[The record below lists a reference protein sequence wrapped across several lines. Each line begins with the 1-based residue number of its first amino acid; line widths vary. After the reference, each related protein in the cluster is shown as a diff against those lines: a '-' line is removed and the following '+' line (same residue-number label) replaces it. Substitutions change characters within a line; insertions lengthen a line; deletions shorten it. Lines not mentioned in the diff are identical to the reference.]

1 LPDAE
6 RVRIEVAFDGG
17 QIFGAFVPAKGA
29 DSLERALSASSEG
42 TLLLDTEDGRISVV
56 LSRVLY
62 VKRYARDAQ
71 VGFGN

>member
-1 LPDAE
+1 MADAE
-6 RVRIEVAFDGG
+6 RVRLEVAFDGG
-17 QIFGAFVPAKGA
+17 QILGALVTADGA

-42 TLLLDTEDGRISVV
+42 SLQLETEDGRISVV

>member
-1 LPDAE
+1 M
-6 RVRIEVAFDGG
+6 AFDGG
-17 QIFGAFVPAKGA
+17 QILGAFVPAEGA
-29 DSLERALSASSEG
+29 DALERALAASSEG
-42 TLLLDTEDGRISVV
+42 TLQLHTEDGRISVV